1 MAAGNQQ
8 NPRIVSCGAS
18 GAIITW
24 EDNRS
29 GSSDIYTQRVNSAGT
44 SQWTANGVA
53 VSVAAGNQ
61 MDPQIVSDGASGA
74 IITWEDT
81 RSGTNSDIYA
91 QRVSSTGIPQ
101 WTANGV
107 VVSAAAGDRLHPQVS
122 TDGAGGA
129 IIAWEDYRSGTN
141 LHIYAQKVNGLGTV
155 QWVVNGVAVCTAGND
170 QFYPRIVSDGSGGA
184 IITWMDYRNGT
195 GYGYSEIYAQRV
207 NSTGVPQW
215 IADGVAICTAVLDQI
230 NPRIVSD
237 DAGGAIITWGDYRI
251 DISYSSAFSDIY
263 AQRVNS
269 AGTPQW
275 TADGIVI
282 SMGAHG
288 HYNPEIVSDGAGGAI
303 ITWDDYRS
311 GTIDDDID
319 VQRVSAS
326 GGW

>member
-1 MAAGNQQ
+1 
-8 NPRIVSCGAS
+8 
-18 GAIITW
+18 
-24 EDNRS
+24 
-29 GSSDIYTQRVNSAGT
+29 
-44 SQWTANGVA
+44 
-53 VSVAAGNQ
+53 